1 MQSKYVDKIP
11 TIALFLH
18 TQYPW
23 YFKELTE
30 AYGWTDEEIQQA
42 REYLADRGLKPME
55 EEG

>member
-18 TQYPW
+18 TQYPSF
-23 YFKELTE
+23 FKELAE
-30 AYGWTDEEIQQA
+30 AYNWTDEEIQQA
-42 REYLADRGLKPME
+42 REYLADSGLKPKE